1 MIETPSIIRLR
12 KTEKHSF
19 VCMVRPTVHTN
30 PSRKPFSWRIR
41 DVTVTILGNAI
52 QNKGIWKR
60 RLCVLVRTKITVWE
74 WSFSKTPARVFLK
87 QKSKRSADCCVFKIF
102 RRSVDWAWETVI
114 PVVTIV
120 CSKRDGRELELNLR
134 WEHKKRKR
142 LKCESRRFQQ
152 VGSLIPWY
160 PVSTETRW

>member
-1 MIETPSIIRLR
+1 MIKTPSIIRLR
-12 KTEKHSF
+12 NLKTQLCFYGKAYRPHESVTKTVF
-19 VCMVRPTVHTN
+19 VTD
-30 PSRKPFSWRIR
+30 SWRDSDHFR
-41 DVTVTILGNAI
+41 
-52 QNKGIWKR
+52 KR
-60 RLCVLVRTKITVWE
+60 YSKQRNLKMPTLRFSENEKTVWE
-74 WSFSKTPARVFLK
+74 RSFSKAPAPVFLK